1 MPLFG
6 GSRDIS
12 LFRSMNK
19 ELINDIIQTEVG
31 FYKFVLQDSETNVY
45 GESENKVYYEPML
58 VPCLINRDDQVWNE
72 TDFGPDSTQQMT
84 FSFLRKTLVDIN
96 LIPEVGDIVLYNNDY
111 FEFNSIVENQFFA
124 GKNPDYSMNEDTDN
138 FGVSLSII
146 CKASKSRI
154 EQLKTIPF
162 RSNIYPTTT
171 KVEQTTPANERRQ
184 LYS

>member
-6 GSRDIS
+6 GDRDIS
-12 LFRSMNK
+12 LFRTMNK
-19 ELINDIIQTEVG
+19 ELINDIIQTEIG

-45 GESENKVYYEPML
+45 GESDKKVYYEPML
-58 VPCLINRDDQVWNE
+58 IPALITREDQAWSE

-84 FSFLRKTLVDIN
+84 FAFLRATLVEKN
-96 LIPEVGDIVLYNNDY
+96 LVPEIVDTVLYNNDY

-124 GKNPDYSMNEDTDN
+124 GKNPDYSMNRDTDN

-146 CKASKSRI
+146 CKGSKSRI

-162 RSNIYPTTT
+162 RSGKYPTTT
-171 KVEQTTPANERRQ
+171 KVDQTNANPRNQ